1 MLESYFA
8 ILPDLTWY
16 FEAPALEIWS
26 HENLLFRLF
35 GRQWLWLKGGMW
47 MKLCSLPR

>member
-16 FEAPALEIWS
+16 FEVPALEFMKTCFS
-26 HENLLFRLF
+26 GFSEDN
-35 GRQWLWLKGGMW
+35 GSGSKGG
-47 MKLCSLPR
+47 CG